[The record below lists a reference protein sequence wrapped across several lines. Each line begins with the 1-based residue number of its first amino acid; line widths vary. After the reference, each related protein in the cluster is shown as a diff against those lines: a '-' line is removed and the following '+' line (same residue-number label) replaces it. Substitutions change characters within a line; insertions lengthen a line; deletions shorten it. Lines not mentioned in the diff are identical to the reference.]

1 MFPRTNTLSSGGL
14 MRNSER
20 VFFHTGISSL
30 KDLPNLMKMQMS
42 LQTCPN
48 DLGPRHANLNQRA
61 REPVAVAVPGNH
73 GVIPSSSGR
82 EISTLAVGHHGYQSA
97 QATYRRF
104 LTLHGNLLRE
114 IKSLYPSLGVVHI
127 PEYERWKD
135 QSLGNLHPG

>member
-30 KDLPNLMKMQMS
+30 KDLPNLMEMQMS

-61 REPVAVAVPGNH
+61 REPVAVEVAVAVAVAGKH

-97 QATYRRF
+97 QATY
-104 LTLHGNLLRE
+104 
-114 IKSLYPSLGVVHI
+114 
-127 PEYERWKD
+127 
-135 QSLGNLHPG
+135 